1 MSDSAIKRPLRFHSN
16 SDIISLRR
24 ALTSENSLLIKYDHH
39 IDLLSDSSCCSDP
52 VCTLQSAVRAVEAD
66 ADLRSLGSEQD
77 CVLPSRDSSFPE
89 KPALPYDE
97 PACVWWR
104 IQRFPPAETKPRA
117 PVWERDETSFTSTS
131 NYRPTRRPPLVFLV
145 VSVILFLQ
153 SQNAETKRDQM
164 RKQGGVI
171 LKYDQNIYQTEG
183 NRKGLC
189 LI

>member
-1 MSDSAIKRPLRFHSN
+1 MAHCYTSLLSSVHYVTWFSHKKTIE
-16 SDIISLRR
+16 ISFKQWHYFCLRR

-66 ADLRSLGSEQD
+66 ADLWSLGSEQD

-89 KPALPYDE
+89 QPAPPYDE

-117 PVWERDETSFTSTS
+117 PVWERNKASFTSTS
-131 NYRPTRRPPLVFLV
+131 NYRPTHRPPLVFLV

-153 SQNAETKRDQM
+153 SQNTETK
-164 RKQGGVI
+164 QGDG
-171 LKYDQNIYQTEG
+171 TRWG
-183 NRKGLC
+183 NKEASF
-189 LI
+189 